1 MKMITDKQKIFIND
15 LKGVITENG
24 ENAIDKLD
32 LNKFT
37 CFDASKLIEGLLG
50 LRDCYKAIFR
60 GIKVSHTVYCENS
73 LDLVFDTIEK
83 YK

>member
-1 MKMITDKQKIFIND
+1 MKMITDKQKKFIND

-37 CFDASKLIEGLLG
+37 CYEHLS
-50 LRDCYKAIFR
+50 
-60 GIKVSHTVYCENS
+60 
-73 LDLVFDTIEK
+73 
-83 YK
+83 